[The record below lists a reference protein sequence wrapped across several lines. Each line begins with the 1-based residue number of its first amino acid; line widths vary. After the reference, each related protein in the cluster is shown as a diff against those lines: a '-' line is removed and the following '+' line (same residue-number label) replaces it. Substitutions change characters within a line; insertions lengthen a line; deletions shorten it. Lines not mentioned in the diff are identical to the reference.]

1 MNASR
6 PRVWHVL
13 AIAACSVL
21 AYWIGLGATGL
32 SMSEGHRVGVAWEW
46 LDAPAAERDWLVTRL
61 FERVYVRKPQGVP
74 WALAASSVVLGQTE
88 FAVRAVSAGAA
99 TFLAL
104 GVWWF
109 AGRWFGWRYA
119 WTAGCAMALLPWTWE
134 SGRAAEIEAV
144 HNLGVGL
151 ACLGLV
157 DLLIERR
164 RGLAVGA
171 VAGVGL
177 CVALLAKGPAAGLIV
192 LGAALGGL
200 CVARSWRAV
209 LKPGVAVAIALP
221 TVVVGGIA
229 LATAARLRTLSNAG
243 EPIVAQSPG
252 AFLWESGKALDVLAL
267 LPVMLVMALPASL
280 ALLFPWGPDAAGE
293 PMHRARGF
301 ARAATLGV
309 LAAGVL
315 MTIAGVSNPRYML
328 PVAPLV
334 VVVVGYLIDGSRGGF
349 RPHRARLANTFMLG
363 RPAVLALVL
372 ALLAVWYGQFF
383 ERDQRRS
390 SGQDAGL
397 AVAAAIDAARGT
409 VDPVEV
415 WADGMIEARPE
426 VLLYAQRAVDAPI
439 RVRWMRPG
447 DAERPLPAPGSLVLM
462 RTDAQGDE
470 RARFAGVRVVAEGT
484 VHKFEWALGV
494 VP

>member
-1 MNASR
+1 MNAGR
-6 PRVWHVL
+6 PRVWHAL
-13 AIAACSVL
+13 AILACCVL

-74 WALAASSVVLGQTE
+74 WALAASSAVLGQTE
-88 FAVRAVSAGAA
+88 FAVRVVSAGAA
-99 TFLAL
+99 TLLAL

-157 DLLIERR
+157 DLLLKRR
-164 RGLAVGA
+164 RGLVVGA

-192 LGAALGGL
+192 LGAALGGFF
-200 CVARSWRAV
+200 VARSWRAV
-209 LKPGVAVAIALP
+209 LKPGVAMAIALP
-221 TVVVGGIA
+221 VVVVGGLA
-229 LATAARLRTLSNAG
+229 AATAACLHGLD

-252 AFLWESGKALDVLAL
+252 DFLWEAGKAFDVLSL
-267 LPVMLVMALPASL
+267 LPVTLVMALPASL
-280 ALLFPWGPDAAGE
+280 ALLFPWGPDAARE
-293 PMHRARGF
+293 PMRRARDF
-301 ARAATLGV
+301 ARAAAWGV

-328 PVAPLV
+328 PVAPMV
-334 VVVVGYLIDGSRGGF
+334 VVVVGYLVDGARGGF
-349 RPHRARLANTFMLG
+349 LPHRARLANAFMLG
-363 RPAVLALVL
+363 RPAVIALVL

-383 ERDQRRS
+383 ERDQRQS

-397 AVAAAIDAARGT
+397 AVAAAIDAARDHGE
-409 VDPVEV
+409 PVEV
-415 WADGMIEARPE
+415 WADGMVEARPE
-426 VLLYAQRAVDAPI
+426 VLLYAERAVGTPI

-447 DAERPLPAPGSLVLM
+447 DAERSLPAPGSFVLM

-470 RARFAGVRVVAEGT
+470 RARFAGVRVIAQGT